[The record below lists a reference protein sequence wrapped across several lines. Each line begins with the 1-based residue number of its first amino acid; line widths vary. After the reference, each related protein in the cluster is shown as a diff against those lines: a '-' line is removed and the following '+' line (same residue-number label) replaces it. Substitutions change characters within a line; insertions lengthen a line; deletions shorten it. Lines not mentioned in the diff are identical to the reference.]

1 MCTSCSLHV
10 KPTCPSAIA
19 HSFTHWLPCLLA
31 CHRDPFGN
39 KYSREEVMAAL
50 RRAELG
56 AWVESLKNGL
66 DTEVGE
72 NGGNLS
78 LGQRQLVC
86 MARAL
91 LRNPKCVHPHST
103 SCCCVVGIAMAWLT
117 VCVELWWLRV
127 LVMDEATGEWR
138 AVVV

>member
-1 MCTSCSLHV
+1 
-10 KPTCPSAIA
+10 
-19 HSFTHWLPCLLA
+19 
-31 CHRDPFGN
+31 
-39 KYSREEVMAAL
+39 MAAL

-91 LRNPKCVHPHST
+91 LRNPKCVHRHTPP
-103 SCCCVVGIAMAWLT
+103 
-117 VCVELWWLRV
+117 RV
-127 LVMDEATGEWR
+127 AVFFIVFYWYCNGVAHGLCG
-138 AVVV
+138 AVVAQGASDG